1 MPATPQTFNLTAR
14 DIALSRVRGDA
25 RALVSAEP
33 VLDIDQF
40 LRIYRLDDLQHRPKP
55 NWLIGQI
62 VEELGLTIFFGPDKV
77 GKTAVI
83 SSILWSWCAGHTRWM
98 GEDAFEMNDPS
109 PDEDDL
115 PRERSVLYLLMEGQ
129 ASYYERYEAWKL
141 ANGYEGDMPN
151 FWVADDMMALFSSNM
166 DLSRPDSWPESAQKL
181 YSTVKELRPQI
192 LVLDTLSRAT
202 AGMDENSPQMATLVG
217 FLDMLR
223 VQFGTAAIV
232 VHHTALADGDRPRG
246 HSSLK
251 GAASSYVRI
260 TVPKQSEG
268 KLTDNFTLIVGPHRN
283 AAAINQEHGNY
294 HGWPMKKK
302 TYADSFIVEQG
313 YASQAPRVAPTPRG
327 GALVDLLQSGPK
339 RWEELYEAIYGE
351 PIADPGEEKKGK
363 QARKLNKL
371 AEGLPIVKTQGLWSL
386 GEIPEEL
393 E

>member
-1 MPATPQTFNLTAR
+1 MPATPQTFHFTAEDLELAR
-14 DIALSRVRGDA
+14 SHGDSRA
-25 RALVSAEP
+25 IVSAEP
-33 VLDIDQF
+33 MLDIEQF
-40 LRIYRLDDLQHRPKP
+40 LRIYRLDDLKNRPKP

-62 VEELGLTIFFGPDKV
+62 VEELGLTIFFGPDKL

-83 SSILWSWCAGHTRWM
+83 SSILWAWCAGHTRWM
-98 GEDAFEMNDPS
+98 GEDAFAMNDPS
-109 PDEDDL
+109 PDEDNS
-115 PRERSVLYLLMEGQ
+115 PRERTVLYLLMEGQ

-141 ANGYEGDMPN
+141 VNGYQGDMPN
-151 FWVADDMMALFSSNM
+151 FWVADDMMALFTRDM
-166 DLSRPDSWPESAQKL
+166 DLSRPDSWPESAKKL
-181 YSTVKELRPQI
+181 YATVKELRPQI

-232 VHHTALADGDRPRG
+232 VHHTALSEQDRPRG

-260 TVPKQSEG
+260 TGKQDSE
-268 KLTDNFTLIVGPHRN
+268 NFTLIVGPHRN
-283 AAAINQEHGNY
+283 AAAINQDIGNN

-313 YASQAPRVAPTPRG
+313 YSKPPALKGVT
-327 GALVDLLQSGPK
+327 LVDLLQPGPK
-339 RWEELYEAIYGE
+339 RWEELYEEIYGE
-351 PIADPGEEKKGK
+351 EIGDPGEAKWK
-363 QARKLNKL
+363 QQRKLNKL
-371 AEGLPIVKTQGLWSL
+371 AEGLPIVKDKGLWSL